1 MISILEKVIIL
12 KTVPLFSSMSD
23 NVLAQIAVALRQEHV
38 PIGETLFEKGDIGN
52 SMYIIVSGEVKAHD
66 KGVIYNLL
74 NERDVFGEMAALD
87 PAPRSASITATR
99 DTLLLRL
106 ERSALHEIMDTHYE
120 VGQAIIEVLSRRL
133 RERVTDVSYLN
144 AQLAKFR

>member
-1 MISILEKVIIL
+1 MISLLEKVIIL
-12 KTVPLFSSMSD
+12 KTVPLFASMSD
-23 NVLAQIAVALRQEHV
+23 NVLAQIAVALREEQL
-38 PIGETLFEKGDIGN
+38 PMGDMLFEKGDVGN
-52 SMYIIVSGEVKAHD
+52 SMYIIVSGQVKAHD
-66 KGVIYNLL
+66 RGVIYNLL
-74 NERDVFGEMAALD
+74 GDRDVFGEMAALD

-133 RERVTDVSYLN
+133 RERVTDVSFLN
-144 AQLAKFR
+144 QQLAKFK